1 MTTTAP
7 SAKEAKVARAERSA
21 AGVGAGKLASRECT
35 GMRQPRSV
43 RPAMI
48 SRS

>member
-1 MTTTAP
+1 MTTTRP
-7 SAKEAKVARAERSA
+7 SARPANVARAARSA
-21 AGVGAGKLASRECT
+21 AGVGAGKLASSACT
-35 GMRQPRSV
+35 AMRQPRSV